1 MPNGKIAADMQAES
15 HHGAPPM
22 QRRLFTAEE
31 YHRLGEAGILHEDD
45 RVELVDGD
53 IVEISPI
60 GTRHAA
66 CVDRLNVLLRRHFGD
81 RAILRVQGP
90 VRLNP
95 YSEPQPDITV
105 LKPRADFYAGAH
117 PQSDD
122 ILLAIE
128 VADTSVR
135 YDREVKGPLYARSG
149 IVEFWLV
156 DLLHETVEV
165 FRQPQADTYGF
176 SRVSKRGERLS
187 IATLPDAVL
196 SVDDVLGEERV

>member
-1 MPNGKIAADMQAES
+1 MPNGKIAADMQPES
-15 HHGAPPM
+15 HRDAPPV

-53 IVEISPI
+53 IVLMTPI

-66 CVDRLNVLLRRHFGD
+66 CVDRLNVLLQRHVGD
-81 RAILRVQGP
+81 RAIRRVQGP

-95 YSEPQPDITV
+95 YSEPQPDISL
-105 LKPRADFYAGAH
+105 LKPRADFYAAAH
-117 PQSDD
+117 PIGDD

-128 VADTSVR
+128 VADTSTR
-135 YDREVKGPLYARSG
+135 YDREVKGPLYARSA
-149 IVEFWLV
+149 IAEFWLV

-165 FRQPQADTYGF
+165 FRQPGVDGYGS

-187 IATLPDAVL
+187 IAAVPDASL
-196 SVDDVLGEERV
+196 SVDDVLG